1 MTTFSWPVAGQVFVP
16 AAQLRTDPDYGLD
29 WFWQGDPDNN
39 FIGDVD
45 PMGRP
50 VTGPLAVAQAISRRL
65 VTTRGTLF
73 YDPEYGFNVR
83 DFLNESI
90 DAQALFQ
97 MQSGIEGECLKDERV
112 EAAQAYVEFIEESS
126 QLIIAIQLVLSSGP
140 FELVLGVDA
149 VTTELLMSAL

>member
-1 MTTFSWPVAGQVFVP
+1 M
-16 AAQLRTDPDYGLD
+16 
-29 WFWQGDPDNN
+29 
-39 FIGDVD
+39 
-45 PMGRP
+45 
-50 VTGPLAVAQAISRRL
+50 
-65 VTTRGTLF
+65 
-73 YDPEYGFNVR
+73 R